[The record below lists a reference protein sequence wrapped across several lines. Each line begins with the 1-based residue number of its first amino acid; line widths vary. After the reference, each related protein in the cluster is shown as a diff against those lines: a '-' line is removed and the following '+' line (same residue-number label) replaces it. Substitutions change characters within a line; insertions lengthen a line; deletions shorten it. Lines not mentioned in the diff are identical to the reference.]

1 MPKETDLFQVTTSSQ
16 EDWQRLAD
24 ARPALDFLPDG
35 WLEQWQS
42 VWLPLSAWLAEY
54 QRRSNHTPIVGVH
67 GGQGSGKS
75 TLSKALASL
84 YAEAFGWQVVVV
96 SIDDLYLTHQ
106 ERQQLGQDIHPL
118 LVTRGV
124 PGTHDVDRG
133 VNLFRSL
140 QTLGDGEVIHFPAFD
155 KVSDD
160 RLPETAWHTVTGPVD
175 LILFEGWCV
184 GCQGV
189 DEAALEEPVNELE
202 AQEDPSGQWR
212 RWVNNQ
218 LLGPYKDWFSMLDKL
233 IMLKVPDMSAVQR
246 WRTQQEADNRKATQ
260 GTADRSLDDAG
271 IRRFI
276 QHYERLTREALRTL
290 PTEADLVLD
299 INQAHKV
306 SAVHRR
312 TAD

>member
-1 MPKETDLFQVTTSSQ
+1 MSTESELWPATMPTGD
-16 EDWQRLAD
+16 DWQRLAA
-24 ARPALDFLPDG
+24 ARSALDFLPDG

-42 VWLPLSAWLAEY
+42 VWLPLSAWLADY
-54 QRRSNHTPIVGVH
+54 QRSCKQAPVIGVH

-75 TLSKALASL
+75 TLSKALAAL
-84 YAEAFGWQVVVV
+84 YAEAFGWNVVVV
-96 SIDDLYLTHQ
+96 SIDDLYLTHE
-106 ERQQLGQDIHPL
+106 ERQHLGKTIHPL

-124 PGTHDVDRG
+124 PGTHDVERG

-140 QTLGDGEVIHFPAFD
+140 QTLGQGEMIRFPAFD

-160 RLPETAWHTVTGPVD
+160 RLLEDAWHTVTGPVD

-184 GCQGV
+184 GCHGV
-189 DEAALEEPVNELE
+189 DVTALAEPVNELE
-202 AQEDPSGQWR
+202 ASEDQDGRWR
-212 RWVNNQ
+212 TWVNQQ
-218 LLGPYKDWFSMLDKL
+218 LLGAYKDWFSMLDKL

-260 GTADRSLDDAG
+260 GNADRSLDDAG

-290 PTEADLVLD
+290 PAEADLVLD

-312 TAD
+312 KAE